1 MLTCDRA
8 FALLVALEKRQ
19 VEHLGPPATL
29 LPELNELEKFGLL
42 VSASPSALVHIRQ
55 IDDLCTEVGVVRSGG
70 DNAPTIAALHEK
82 LTTLETQLRSEM
94 HRSFH
99 SNEALGVEA
108 DKCVRIR
115 TVLSL
120 LTSHWLVD
128 EISRATMLTSYL
140 PPRTPGLTIPGLPD
154 LYAVTPRGDRAMRAL
169 NVRFQGKPF
178 SEFFKGF
185 DKSER
190 ALAAFV
196 SDVTR
201 LQQGIGVV
209 PKMRE
214 QVVIGLI
221 KSGKPPAQALGAYH
235 AALSALPGQRI
246 DPKGKMRPHRAVA
259 AVRNDAVGAPQA
271 VEQRILQIGQMLVQA
286 GLPPDPALESAAKS
300 LLHGNPNEG
309 VPRFVAIARLLRNHV
324 RELPMLYKFT
334 ARLLSAPGTPE
345 ELAARVQQASNSL
358 ASHGGAYLRGVTP
371 QSVALASMVRSDGEI
386 PALCQ
391 KYLGIVSQLRSHNLC
406 AESQALDIALEAVTC
421 PGSPEEVVALIV
433 KVASEIAHGKPGLSD
448 IQIAAAFAKRFA
460 F

>member
-8 FALLVALEKRQ
+8 FALLLALEKRQ
-19 VEHLGPPATL
+19 VENLGPPATVF
-29 LPELNELEKFGLL
+29 PELNELEKFGTL
-42 VSASPSALVHIRQ
+42 VSASPDALTHIRQ
-55 IDDLCTEVGVVRSGG
+55 VDDLCVEMGVGRSGG

-120 LTSHWLVD
+120 LTSHWLQD
-128 EISRATMLTSYL
+128 EFARAALLTASL
-140 PPRTPGLTIPGLPD
+140 PPRTAPLTIPGLPG

-169 NVRFQGKPF
+169 NIRFQGKPF
-178 SEFFKGF
+178 AEFFKGF

-190 ALAAFV
+190 ALAAFAA
-196 SDVTR
+196 DVAT
-201 LQQGIGVV
+201 LQKGIGAV

-221 KSGKPPAQALGAYH
+221 KSGKPAPQALGAYH
-235 AALSALPGQRI
+235 AALGALPGQRV

-271 VEQRILQIGQMLVQA
+271 VEQRIQQIVQMLVSA
-286 GLPPDPALESAAKS
+286 GLQRDPALEGAAKA

-309 VPRFVAIARLLRNHV
+309 VPRFVAIAQRLRSHV
-324 RELPMLYKFT
+324 REFPLLYKFT
-334 ARLLSAPGTPE
+334 ARLLSAPGTPD
-345 ELAARVQQASNSL
+345 ELVNRVQQTGNSL
-358 ASHGGAYLRGVTP
+358 VSQGGGNWRGVTP
-371 QSVALASMVRSDGEI
+371 QSVALASMVRSDAEI

-391 KYLGIVSQLRSHNLC
+391 KYLGISALLSKHNLC
-406 AESQALDIALEAVTC
+406 PANVAPDIALEAVTC
-421 PGSPEEVVALIV
+421 PGSADDVVALIV

-448 IQIAAAFAKRFA
+448 VQIAAAFAKRFA